1 MSLGAIFSLML
12 SAVLIENYIFVRFL
26 GICRFWVF
34 LTGRELPP
42 AWGVPSFSS

>member
-26 GICRFWVF
+26 GICR
-34 LTGRELPP
+34 ELPP